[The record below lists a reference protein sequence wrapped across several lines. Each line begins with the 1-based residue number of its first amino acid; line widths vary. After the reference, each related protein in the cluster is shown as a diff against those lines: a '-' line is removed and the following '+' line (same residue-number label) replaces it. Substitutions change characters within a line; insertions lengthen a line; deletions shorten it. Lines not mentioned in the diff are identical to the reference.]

1 MNNKIERLKLK
12 VKKLIESEKTFTEP
26 FEVDRYVLEYLSDF
40 DIKYIDDL
48 LEIYSPFYIKDLDV
62 YLLLETEEENI
73 NENETIF
80 SIKNIE
86 LYKGLK

>member
-26 FEVDRYVLEYLSDF
+26 FDVDNYVMQQLNEF
-40 DIKYIDDL
+40 DIKYFDDM
-48 LEIYSPFYIKDLDV
+48 LEEYSVFYENNLDV

-73 NENETIF
+73 NDNETIF

>member
-1 MNNKIERLKLK
+1 MNKIEILKLK
-12 VKKLIESEKTFTEP
+12 VKELIESEKTFTGP
-26 FEVDRYVLEYLSDF
+26 FEVDEFIMQQLNEF
-40 DIKYIDDL
+40 DIKYFDDM
-48 LEIYSPFYIKDLDV
+48 LEEYTLFYENNLDV

-73 NENETIF
+73 NENETLF